1 MTGQRQWKK
10 QDWIRI
16 IMILTEIFAREASV
30 KNKFFTR
37 KLVAAPQSLQA
48 AERQGY

>member
-1 MTGQRQWKK
+1 
-10 QDWIRI
+10 
-16 IMILTEIFAREASV
+16 MILTEIFAKEASV

-37 KLVAAPQSLQA
+37 KFVATPQSLQA

>member
-1 MTGQRQWKK
+1 
-10 QDWIRI
+10 
-16 IMILTEIFAREASV
+16 MILTEFFAREASV

-37 KLVAAPQSLQA
+37 KFVATPQSLQA